1 MSTVRQHGPGLSSM
15 PYGHPELPPV
25 TDCAGNPRGPGTR
38 EGEGKNKSLSK
49 LRKSE
54 PLDELWKF
62 AAKIIPGFLIS

>member
-1 MSTVRQHGPGLSSM
+1 M
-15 PYGHPELPPV
+15 